1 MRSAAEVTGEVAE
14 GMAALFDRLGL
25 EMPQVG
31 PVTPP
36 PRPAAG
42 GLDTNE
48 EQFRAIVDQDL
59 ADVSVPALVSVA
71 IEECGDED
79 LVHMATVA
87 RRFGVDS
94 RRLGELMRMIAV
106 EPRKSPWRGGKAYER
121 DVLVAAADRI
131 RRGLQQV
138 PDEVWAVVP
147 LD

>member
-1 MRSAAEVTGEVAE
+1 
-14 GMAALFDRLGL
+14 
-25 EMPQVG
+25 
-31 PVTPP
+31 
-36 PRPAAG
+36 
-42 GLDTNE
+42 
-48 EQFRAIVDQDL
+48 
-59 ADVSVPALVSVA
+59 
-71 IEECGDED
+71 
-79 LVHMATVA
+79 VHMATVA